1 MPLQH
6 SPCLPERGGRITC
19 QSARRGGWRQLCKAG
34 GEAGTP
40 GQLPQD
46 ENFAVTGAQ
55 MAGPQDRVQTLAYS
69 GDVPNQEWTS
79 PIIQG
84 SVFIISLR
92 WPYSGPIPNQKISWE
107 IDALKM
113 CFNTVGNTSHG

>member
-19 QSARRGGWRQLCKAG
+19 QSARREGWRQLCKAG

-55 MAGPQDRVQTLAYS
+55 MAGPQDRVQTLGVHPSVALQWPHQL
-69 GDVPNQEWTS
+69 GDRRTENVLQHCRKHFPRVVGS
-79 PIIQG
+79 IQ
-84 SVFIISLR
+84 IS
-92 WPYSGPIPNQKISWE
+92 IK
-107 IDALKM
+107 
-113 CFNTVGNTSHG
+113 